1 MKKQQKI
8 GVLSTLVLL
17 AIGSFGVPQNGWA
30 SVSPDT
36 ISADETTI
44 KIDTNTIGDG
54 TQYTIS
60 AITGDVAVS
69 NTGLVTGGTVWTY
82 LHQEKLALGLWSEAT
97 GTVGAAYGYH
107 NSAAD
112 FATALGVSNTAADY
126 ATALGV
132 MNTASEESTVAV
144 GFYNAA
150 SAMGASALGAAN
162 SAKGEYSAAMGTV
175 NTASEDYSTAVGLWN
190 TAAGEYSSGMGI
202 NNTVYGTMSAAFG
215 YSNMVGATSENDE
228 TVIDTS
234 KGNNSYVFGGGNT
247 VTANDALVL
256 GAGFTASV
264 DNSVI
269 IGKAA
274 VGDVGD
280 SYTGNLVSVGIGN
293 DVTGAYAT
301 ALGVSDT
308 ATTGSTAVGYK
319 NTAKR
324 YGSALGYNNFAVGN
338 ASTALGRQNV
348 VSGAF
353 SVAIG
358 DKNIVGSATVT
369 KDEYGQISGITESD
383 DNVTGEDSYVFGV
396 ANTIKAVGS
405 FVFGAGNKLLERD
418 ETYNF
423 VIGSDNNF
431 AAKNAF
437 VIGSGIT
444 TVADNSVVI
453 GNGSSSED
461 ENTVSVG
468 SAALQRK
475 IVHVAAGTVNTD
487 VATYGQLIAAKDGGY
502 QVAST
507 DANTAQS
514 VELEY
519 NDGDSNATKVKITVA
534 GAGKVAS
541 GDKRLVDGGT
551 VYDAIAE
558 SLAQSGYTGSD
569 TITINTAK
577 QISVKNMTQGTDGSL
592 SLGSQAEAS
601 GQSALAV
608 GAGVKATGEKTSVFG
623 SANIVN
629 GKQSTA
635 VGYDNSL
642 TGTQSVAVG
651 TENKVTNSGSATVG
665 YQNWNYGY
673 ASSVYGSGNYTI
685 GDYSTAI
692 GYGNG
697 AYGADSSAVG
707 YGNAAMAEKSAAF
720 GSDNEAR
727 GKNSIAVGV
736 GNIVTAA
743 QGMAF
748 GYNSYA
754 GTGAEG
760 TADATGAVAIGNAA
774 VNTETGTV
782 SFGHKK
788 DDFTGLYSWTYEGKK
803 YYRSVKDDDY
813 NTPETY
819 DSDQFARLTNV
830 ADGIDNHDVAT
841 YGQLVNAQAIKDDS
855 GNVTGYTAYE
865 LKAGEETEIKNNAG
879 GTAFKLKLAMASGE
893 IASGDGGYV
902 TGGDIYQELRPAD
915 SGTYNYIGKTK
926 EGGTKYTTADNLI
939 ALDSQVKTNADAIG
953 TINTNVTTLTGDVS
967 TLKRDVSTMKTN
979 VETLTGDV
987 STLKTDVSDIKG
999 SITDM
1004 STKIEGSKLDGGE
1017 YVFSRN
1023 DNSKAIQ
1030 YANQGGT
1037 AFTITIKG
1045 LGEGGGG
1052 TDYDAG
1058 NGIAINDNEIS
1069 VNLAEKSGLSASESG
1084 LAVKVAE
1091 NGGLTVD
1098 DNGLAVQKD
1107 GKIESGNTG
1116 IVTGG
1121 TVYDAISSQT
1131 GDATRLSAAG
1141 LGDNLTDSVLTVN
1154 DRVGNLSNNINKVG
1168 AGAAALAALHPES
1181 YDPADKWSF
1190 AVGYGHYKNANAG
1203 ALGAFFKPNADTT
1216 LSVGGT
1222 IGNGDSMMNA
1232 GISFKLGS
1240 RSDKGVY
1247 RGAVAVS
1254 QELASLRKH
1263 TDQLTADNQILKK
1276 DNLMQAQKIANLEA
1290 NNERMQRQIQMILSQ
1305 LQMSNRVARTAR

>member
-36 ISADETTI
+36 ISADGTTI
-44 KIDTNTIGDG
+44 KIGTNSLGEG
-54 TQYTIS
+54 TQYTIP
-60 AITGDVAVS
+60 AITGDVAE
-69 NTGLVTGGTVWTY
+69 NDKRLVDGGTVYAAIAESLAQPEYTGSDTITIDDTAKQISVKNMTQGTDGSLSLGSQAEASGQSALAVGAGAKATGSGAVAFGATSKAQASNASAIGVDNYAYTY
-82 LHQEKLALGLWSEAT
+82 QTTAIGYKNKAGDAQGTVSNFATAIGSENTAVGYYNVALGGNNTAT
-97 GTVGAAYGYH
+97 GTMLASAVGLGNTASGSGAAAYG
-107 NSAAD
+107 
-112 FATALGVSNTAADY
+112 T
-126 ATALGV
+126 
-132 MNTASEESTVAV
+132 MNTASQKGAV
-144 GFYNAA
+144 
-150 SAMGASALGAAN
+150 AMGMKNTASGQYASALG
-162 SAKGEYSAAMGTV
+162 GY
-175 NTASEDYSTAVGLWN
+175 N
-190 TAAGEYSSGMGI
+190 TAAGENSTATGQEVK
-202 NNTVYGTMSAAFG
+202 VYGTNSASFG
-215 YSNMVGATSENDE
+215 YQNTVGAATTENDE
-228 TVIDTS
+228 TVIDPE
-234 KGNNSYVFGGGNT
+234 KGNNSYVFGAGNT
-247 VTANDALVL
+247 VTANNALVL
-256 GAGFTASV
+256 GS
-264 DNSVI
+264 
-269 IGKAA
+269 
-274 VGDVGD
+274 
-280 SYTGNLVSVGIGN
+280 
-293 DVTGAYAT
+293 
-301 ALGVSDT
+301 
-308 ATTGSTAVGYK
+308 
-319 NTAKR
+319 
-324 YGSALGYNNFAVGN
+324 
-338 ASTALGRQNV
+338 NV
-348 VSGAF
+348 
-353 SVAIG
+353 
-358 DKNIVGSATVT
+358 
-369 KDEYGQISGITESD
+369 
-383 DNVTGEDSYVFGV
+383 
-396 ANTIKAVGS
+396 
-405 FVFGAGNKLLERD
+405 
-418 ETYNF
+418 
-423 VIGSDNNF
+423 
-431 AAKNAF
+431 
-437 VIGSGIT
+437 T
-444 TVADNSVVI
+444 TVADSSVVI
-453 GNGSSSED
+453 GNGSTSED
-461 ENTVSVG
+461 ANTVSVG

-487 VATYGQLIAAKDGGY
+487 GATYGQLIAAKDGGY

-519 NDGDSNATKVKITVA
+519 NDGASNATKVKITVA
-534 GAGKVAS
+534 GDGEVAS

-760 TADATGAVAIGNAA
+760 MADATGAVAIGNAA

-803 YYRSVKDDDY
+803 YYRSVKDDYY

-865 LKAGEETEIKNNAG
+865 LKVGEETEIKNNAG

-1045 LGEGGGG
+1045 LGEGGGAN
-1052 TDYDAG
+1052 YDAG
-1058 NGIAINDNEIS
+1058 NGIAINDDKIS

-1232 GISFKLGS
+1232 GVSFKLGS

-1247 RGAVAVS
+1247 RDAVAVS

>member
-36 ISADETTI
+36 ISADGTTI
-44 KIDTNTIGDG
+44 KIGTNSLGEG

-60 AITGDVAVS
+60 AITGDVAES

-112 FATALGVSNTAADY
+112 YATALGVSNTAADY

-228 TVIDTS
+228 TVIDAS
-234 KGNNSYVFGGGNT
+234 KGNNSYVFGAGNT
-247 VTANDALVL
+247 VTANNALVL
-256 GAGFTASV
+256 GS
-264 DNSVI
+264 
-269 IGKAA
+269 
-274 VGDVGD
+274 
-280 SYTGNLVSVGIGN
+280 
-293 DVTGAYAT
+293 
-301 ALGVSDT
+301 
-308 ATTGSTAVGYK
+308 
-319 NTAKR
+319 
-324 YGSALGYNNFAVGN
+324 
-338 ASTALGRQNV
+338 NV
-348 VSGAF
+348 
-353 SVAIG
+353 
-358 DKNIVGSATVT
+358 
-369 KDEYGQISGITESD
+369 
-383 DNVTGEDSYVFGV
+383 
-396 ANTIKAVGS
+396 
-405 FVFGAGNKLLERD
+405 
-418 ETYNF
+418 
-423 VIGSDNNF
+423 
-431 AAKNAF
+431 
-437 VIGSGIT
+437 T
-444 TVADNSVVI
+444 TVADSSVVI
-453 GNGSSSED
+453 GNGSTSED
-461 ENTVSVG
+461 ANTVSVG

-487 VATYGQLIAAKDGGY
+487 GATYGQLIAAKDGGY

-519 NDGDSNATKVKITVA
+519 NDGASNATKVKITVA
-534 GAGKVAS
+534 GDGEVAS

-803 YYRSVKDDDY
+803 YYSSVKDDDY

-893 IASGDGGYV
+893 IASDDGGYV

-953 TINTNVTTLTGDVS
+953 TINTTVT
-967 TLKRDVSTMKTN
+967 
-979 VETLTGDV
+979 TLTGDV

-1247 RGAVAVS
+1247 RDAVAVS
-1254 QELASLRKH
+1254 QELTSLRKH

>member
-8 GVLSTLVLL
+8 GVLSTLVVL

-36 ISADETTI
+36 ISADGTTI
-44 KIDTNTIGDG
+44 KIGTNSLGEG

-60 AITGDVAVS
+60 AITGDVAKS

-97 GTVGAAYGYH
+97 GTVGAAYGYN

-126 ATALGV
+126 SAALGF

-234 KGNNSYVFGGGNT
+234 KGNNSYVFGAGNT
-247 VTANDALVL
+247 VTANNALVL
-256 GAGFTASV
+256 GS
-264 DNSVI
+264 
-269 IGKAA
+269 
-274 VGDVGD
+274 
-280 SYTGNLVSVGIGN
+280 
-293 DVTGAYAT
+293 
-301 ALGVSDT
+301 
-308 ATTGSTAVGYK
+308 
-319 NTAKR
+319 
-324 YGSALGYNNFAVGN
+324 
-338 ASTALGRQNV
+338 NV
-348 VSGAF
+348 
-353 SVAIG
+353 
-358 DKNIVGSATVT
+358 
-369 KDEYGQISGITESD
+369 
-383 DNVTGEDSYVFGV
+383 
-396 ANTIKAVGS
+396 
-405 FVFGAGNKLLERD
+405 
-418 ETYNF
+418 
-423 VIGSDNNF
+423 
-431 AAKNAF
+431 
-437 VIGSGIT
+437 T

-468 SAALQRK
+468 AAAKVVEDTTGTGTGTEIPEVTRR
-475 IVHVAAGTVNTD
+475 IVHVAAGTTNSD
-487 VATYGQLIAAKDGGY
+487 AATYGQLIAAKDGGY

-519 NDGDSNATKVKITVA
+519 NDGASNATKVKITVA

-592 SLGSQAEAS
+592 SLGSQAAAS
-601 GQSALAV
+601 GDGALAV
-608 GAGVKATGEKTSVFG
+608 GAGAKATGEKTSVFG

-651 TENKVTNSGSATVG
+651 TKNEVTNSGSATVG

-707 YGNAAMAEKSAAF
+707 YGNAATAEKSAAF
-720 GSDNEAR
+720 GSGNEAR

-803 YYRSVKDDDY
+803 YYSSVKDDYY

-953 TINTNVTTLTGDVS
+953 TINTTVTTLTGDVS
-967 TLKRDVSTMKTN
+967 TLKRDVSTINTN
-979 VETLTGDV
+979 VTTLTGDV

-1247 RGAVAVS
+1247 RDAVAVS

>member
-8 GVLSTLVLL
+8 GVLSTLVIL

-36 ISADETTI
+36 ISADGTTI
-44 KIDTNTIGDG
+44 KIGTNSLGEG

-60 AITGDVAVS
+60 AITGDVAES
-69 NTGLVTGGTVWTY
+69 NTGLVTGGMVWTY

-190 TAAGEYSSGMGI
+190 TAAGEYSAGMGI
-202 NNTVYGTMSAAFG
+202 NNKLYGSNSAAFG
-215 YSNMVGATSENDE
+215 YSNTVGATSENDE

-247 VTANDALVL
+247 VTANNALVL
-256 GAGFTASV
+256 GS
-264 DNSVI
+264 
-269 IGKAA
+269 
-274 VGDVGD
+274 
-280 SYTGNLVSVGIGN
+280 
-293 DVTGAYAT
+293 
-301 ALGVSDT
+301 
-308 ATTGSTAVGYK
+308 
-319 NTAKR
+319 
-324 YGSALGYNNFAVGN
+324 
-338 ASTALGRQNV
+338 NV
-348 VSGAF
+348 
-353 SVAIG
+353 
-358 DKNIVGSATVT
+358 
-369 KDEYGQISGITESD
+369 
-383 DNVTGEDSYVFGV
+383 
-396 ANTIKAVGS
+396 
-405 FVFGAGNKLLERD
+405 
-418 ETYNF
+418 
-423 VIGSDNNF
+423 
-431 AAKNAF
+431 
-437 VIGSGIT
+437 T
-444 TVADNSVVI
+444 TVADSSVVI
-453 GNGSSSED
+453 GNGSTSED

-519 NDGDSNATKVKITVA
+519 NDGASNATKVKITVA

-803 YYRSVKDDDY
+803 YYSSVKDDDY

-893 IASGDGGYV
+893 IASDDGGYV

-1045 LGEGGGG
+1045 LGEGGGAN
-1052 TDYDAG
+1052 YDAG
-1058 NGIAINDNEIS
+1058 NGIAINDDKIS

-1247 RGAVAVS
+1247 RDAVAVS